1 MSCTASRN
9 ASALVEYLFWRGRGG
24 GAGRGWV
31 LGVRCQRWWSTC
43 LGGCRSY
50 TRELRWLCFASFV
63 GAGLPE
69 GQLRRRNPLCCTSIQ
84 CDCTIACCVLPP
96 QPSSPASP
104 EGCAEEQSLEGR
116 IQHLCIEQGPHL

>member
-50 TRELRWLCFASFV
+50 TRGKVAVLCFLCGS
-63 GAGLPE
+63 GPAGGP
-69 GQLRRRNPLCCTSIQ
+69 
-84 CDCTIACCVLPP
+84 IAAAEPTVLH
-96 QPSSPASP
+96 
-104 EGCAEEQSLEGR
+104 
-116 IQHLCIEQGPHL
+116 QHTV